1 MSGAAPA
8 QKLRSSRLERRPS
21 ARVLGNLA
29 GALDRT
35 LPVPLGVQLR
45 GLVEYGIAC
54 GELPPGTRLP
64 SVRELAEA
72 GGVAPM
78 TVSGVYAE
86 LRDAGL
92 IATRPGAGTFVAEP
106 TADAAGTRDAM
117 RRLERRVDGLIFH
130 ATSMN
135 LEAGDIVAIVNARIA
150 RLRARGTRPLRLV
163 MVGVFRDATEAY
175 AADIARQ
182 LGERTAVEAMTLDD
196 LRAAGGAVDGADLYV
211 TLANRR
217 QEVETLVQAARPVVS
232 VSFIPAE
239 ATRTRLAAV
248 DPVARLGILSVF
260 PEFLAL
266 MKPGVLR
273 YTPHVR
279 GVEAALVDDPRLDEY
294 PAAGRR
300 GRLRDRRRA
309 GARPLAAACRG
320 DRVPACARSS
330 RRRARIA
337 ADRRAAADRN
347 TAEGLTGRRGT
358 PSPERR
364 LPPEVLEAVALDEC
378 VLWYYGLTIEQWRRK
393 SARCAES
400 RAGRVRSRRVAAR
413 TPGA

>member
-279 GVEAALVDDPRLDEY
+279 GVEAALVDDPRLDEIL
-294 PAAGRR
+294 RR
-300 GRLRDRRRA
+300 VDVVVYATGAERA
-309 GARPLAAACRG
+309 L
-320 DRVPACARSS
+320 
-330 RRRARIA
+330 
-337 ADRRAAADRN
+337 
-347 TAEGLTGRRGT
+347 GL
-358 PSPERR
+358 
-364 LPPEVLEAVALDEC
+364 LPPHVEAIEYRHVPDPHAVEHELRPIVER
-378 VLWYYGLTIEQWRRK
+378 LQTGLPLK
-393 SARCAES
+393 A
-400 RAGRVRSRRVAAR
+400 
-413 TPGA
+413 